1 MRRATERERIEL
13 GLAAMSML
21 LFVVTLIWKDWIEI
35 VFRVDPDHG
44 NGSLEWLILAIT
56 GLAAIAFAILAGTE
70 RRRSRAGAV
79 AVFGPVV
86 TAGWSERRSKR

>member
-1 MRRATERERIEL
+1 MRRATERQRIEL

-21 LFVVTLIWKDWIEI
+21 LFVVTLLWKDWIEI

-56 GLAAIAFAILAGTE
+56 GLATIGFSMLAGAE
-70 RRRSRAGAV
+70 RRRSRAAAV
-79 AVFGPVV
+79 GVSA
-86 TAGWSERRSKR
+86 R